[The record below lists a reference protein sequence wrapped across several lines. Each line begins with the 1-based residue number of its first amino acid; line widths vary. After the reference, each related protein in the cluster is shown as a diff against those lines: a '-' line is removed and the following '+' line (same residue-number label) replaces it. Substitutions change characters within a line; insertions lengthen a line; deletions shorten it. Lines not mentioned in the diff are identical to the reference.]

1 MAAAPVEALLA
12 DPVVA
17 RLARSLRERP
27 GTQRPLDDPMRRAA
41 VALILRGEAGALEI
55 LMIKRASYEGDP
67 WSGHVALPGGRREPG
82 DATLEATAI
91 RETREETAL
100 DLAAHGRIIGRLDE
114 LLPATPTLPPIAI
127 APYVALLGGAAPMTL
142 SEEVDA
148 AFWVSL
154 AALMDRAAWTDVQL
168 VVRGV
173 RRTFPA
179 FLHEGHVIWGLTERI
194 LEQFLGRLEP

>member
-1 MAAAPVEALLA
+1 MPAAPVETLLA
-12 DPVVA
+12 HPLVA
-17 RLARSLRERP
+17 RLARSLQERP

-41 VALILRGEAGALEI
+41 VALILRDAGALEV

-91 RETREETAL
+91 RETREETAV
-100 DLAAHGRIIGRLDE
+100 DLAAQGRILGRLDE

-127 APYVALLGGAAPMTL
+127 APYVALLGADPAMTL
-142 SEEVDA
+142 SAEVDA
-148 AFWVSL
+148 AFWVPL
-154 AALMDRAAWTDVQL
+154 DALRDAAAWTEVAL

-179 FLHEGHVIWGLTERI
+179 FLHGEHVIWGLTERI
-194 LEQFLGRLEP
+194 LKQFLGRLSA